1 MQNEQTELAL
11 NTNSDET
18 KVTPINDVEWCYQ
31 FFENEP
37 VVFGFCKEE
46 GNPTPLT
53 IELRPVEEDVLAFNY
68 NGMIFKIFPRPISE
82 DTKKYRAEQNE
93 KQNENEG

>member
-11 NTNSDET
+11 NTTNEET
-18 KVTPINDVEWCYQ
+18 NVTPINDVEWCYQ
-31 FFENEP
+31 FFETEP
-37 VVFGFCKEE
+37 VVFGFCKEP
-46 GNPTPLT
+46 GKPTPLA

-68 NGMIFKIFPRPISE
+68 NGMTFKIFPRPISE
-82 DTKKYRAEQNE
+82 ETKKFREEQ